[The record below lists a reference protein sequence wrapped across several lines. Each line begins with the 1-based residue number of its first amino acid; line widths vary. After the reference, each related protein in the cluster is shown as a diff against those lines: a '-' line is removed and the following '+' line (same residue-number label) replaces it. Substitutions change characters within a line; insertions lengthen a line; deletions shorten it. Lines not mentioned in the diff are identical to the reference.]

1 MNKINISNIQLY
13 KTINAHSQIVTAFL
27 LLQDKRFASSSS
39 DSTIKYSTRPPFQL
53 ILISSDIKVLS
64 SIYLS

>member
-27 LLQDKRFASSSS
+27 LFQDKRFASSSS
-39 DSTIKYSTRPPFQL
+39 DLTIKIFDPTSFSIDL
-53 ILISSDIKVLS
+53 NILGH
-64 SIYLS
+64 

>member
-1 MNKINISNIQLY
+1 MNKININIQLY

-39 DSTIKYSTRPPFQL
+39 YSTIKIFDPTSFS
-53 ILISSDIKVLS
+53 IVLISSDIKVLS